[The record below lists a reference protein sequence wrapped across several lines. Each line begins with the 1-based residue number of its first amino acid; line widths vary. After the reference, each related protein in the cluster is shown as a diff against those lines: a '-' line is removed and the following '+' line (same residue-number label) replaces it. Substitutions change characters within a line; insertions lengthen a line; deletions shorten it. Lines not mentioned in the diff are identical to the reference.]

1 MVLDVVI
8 VLLAKLSQGGD
19 GYLAGQ
25 FTGTEAQVVNDL
37 VVTQIETV
45 VLVTGT
51 GGNEVVP
58 RLW

>member
-8 VLLAKLSQGGD
+8 VLLAKLSQGSD

-25 FTGTEAQVVNDL
+25 FTGTEALVMDDLMVSQV
-37 VVTQIETV
+37 ETV
-45 VLVTGT
+45 VLVTSAR
-51 GGNEVVP
+51 GNEVVP